1 MGDFLYHKLSDDD
14 IERVKKEAKNMLES
28 FSEKMSKLK
37 VAEEEPSIKRDS
49 FEREEKNG
57 EECDES
63 FKKIMF
69 ENAPNKSRD
78 FIIAETK
85 RWE

>member
-1 MGDFLYHKLSDDD
+1 MEDFLYHKLSEEEKD
-14 IERVKKEAKNMLES
+14 RVKREAKKMLDS
-28 FSEKMSKLK
+28 FSDKISKIN
-37 VAEEEPSIKRDS
+37 VPEEEPSIRRND

-57 EECDES
+57 EECDLS

-69 ENAPNKSRD
+69 ENAPNKSND